1 MNTLRVVWN
10 DYLNWFRLCA
20 FWAFIGAYRRY
31 RTCKEAKLPYLSS
44 LVNLPF
50 FMGITSVLIA
60 SISGYF
66 GIWWASVILGSGY
79 ALTVF
84 YVAVATARS
93 SDKALEDMLDGY

>member
-10 DYLNWFRLCA
+10 DYLNWFRLCV

-31 RTCKEAKLPYLSS
+31 YICKEGKLSYLGN

-50 FMGITSVLIA
+50 FMGIASVLVA

-66 GIWWASVILGSGY
+66 DIWWMSVLLGGGY
-79 ALTVF
+79 ALSVF
-84 YVAVATARS
+84 YLVVATARS